1 MSCYSRRDRE
11 HVIVFERRN
20 PADRKEGEPE
30 VLACATLVVEH
41 KFIHGGRCVGT
52 GAESEADHDRGRAAA
67 EAAAAGGSPASGTLA
82 LGLLSPGRRLDFCR
96 FYCLGHVED
105 VVVDSSTRG
114 TGLGKMMVGQL
125 TDMALAA
132 GCYKILLNCVA
143 ACKNAPWTPCLGLR
157 CATWGCTMLG
167 TPSVQG
173 GGATGHLRRLIK
185 GCTLAA
191 GAEKNIGFYEKCGYV
206 VKEVSMAKYL
216 DH

>member
-1 MSCYSRRDRE
+1 MASTRKTRACSRHD
-11 HVIVFERRN
+11 N
-20 PADRKEGEPE
+20 PP
-30 VLACATLVVEH
+30 H
-41 KFIHGGRCVGT
+41 
-52 GAESEADHDRGRAAA
+52 RA
-67 EAAAAGGSPASGTLA
+67 
-82 LGLLSPGRRLDFCR
+82 
-96 FYCLGHVED
+96 GHVED

-143 ACKNAPWTPCLGLR
+143 ARKDVASPRPAGLGPR
-157 CATWGCTMLG
+157 RAARGCTALG
-167 TPSVQG
+167 PPPVCR
-173 GGATGHLRRLIK
+173 GAGASGHSAALLSD
-185 GCTLAA
+185 CTLAA